1 MEESHRSVLHTVDE
15 LRESIKRSSSSSQI
29 IQAQQEII
37 EREREL
43 ETARRRLEQ
52 IRIAKYKDR
61 PAVDYESGSDF

>member
-1 MEESHRSVLHTVDE
+1 MF
-15 LRESIKRSSSSSQI
+15 QI

-52 IRIAKYKDR
+52 IRKAKYKDR
-61 PAVDYESGSDF
+61 PNVDYESGSDF